1 MSASKRAYNTL
12 ATLGH
17 LSIGAQGLSS
27 ILLAVLM
34 LATGS
39 AMLGSKHVVVPAIVD
54 DVVCD
59 EYDAPCGVA
68 VSYTYAGAHYAGTFE
83 TMRATSYNPG
93 DTITVNI
100 NPVDPR
106 SVSENLPWTSIGA
119 GMILA
124 AIALG
129 VIAWYAFS
137 LVSDN
142 RNMAA
147 LAGTFTFLRFL
158 VV

>member
-27 ILLAVLM
+27 ISLAVLM

-39 AMLGSKHVVVPAIVD
+39 ALLGTRHELVPAIVD

-59 EYDAPCGVA
+59 DHNTPCGVA
-68 VSYTYAGAHYAGTFE
+68 VTYTFGKTTYAATFE
-83 TMRATSYNPG
+83 TMRSTSYNPG
-93 DTITVNI
+93 DSIVVRVN
-100 NPVDPR
+100 PAEPW
-106 SVSENLPWTSIGA
+106 SVTEDLPWQSIGS
-119 GMILA
+119 GMILG

>member
-27 ILLAVLM
+27 ISLAVLM

-39 AMLGSKHVVVPAIVD
+39 ALLGSRHVSVPAVVD

-59 EYDAPCGVA
+59 DYDTPCGVA
-68 VSYTYAGAHYAGTFE
+68 VSYTYAGTAYAATFE
-83 TMRATSYNPG
+83 TMRATAYNPG
-93 DTITVNI
+93 DAITINVN
-100 NPVDPR
+100 PADPR